1 MVGSDVSPVAVPLRP
16 VFERMSVK
24 STMYQSGKRTLLAAL
39 ILFAPMFTACEQVD
53 RISSVEVTDVTVA
66 AKKKIAR
73 VVKANV
79 TASGSAEGFASAGKG
94 TTLRVGQYKLVVPKG
109 AVNRKTRFVLTVL
122 PGTSVTVSLKA
133 YEAGSGI
140 EVSTFRRELF
150 LTLPYSAIDPSA
162 IDNESKLLV
171 ANVSE
176 DGTESVLEI
185 ADTNVDNNAKT
196 VTGKITHFSIW
207 AIAREIFAKEII
219 VGID

>member
-122 PGTSVTVSLKA
+122 PGTSVTVSLK
-133 YEAGSGI
+133 
-140 EVSTFRRELF
+140 VSTFRRELF